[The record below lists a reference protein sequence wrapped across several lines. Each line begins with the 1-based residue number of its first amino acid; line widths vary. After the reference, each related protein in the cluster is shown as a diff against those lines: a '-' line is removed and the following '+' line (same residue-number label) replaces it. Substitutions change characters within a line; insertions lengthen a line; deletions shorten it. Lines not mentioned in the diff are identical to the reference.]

1 MTKISIVIKI
11 IQNEDATIDLIKSDH
26 VEGKLNFSN
35 VAKMFVNKE
44 LFDTLKG
51 WLSAVF
57 ISIVTGPG
65 ESISFRRI
73 QLNGMLVLPTVQ
85 TCACK
90 P

>member
-51 WLSAVF
+51 
-57 ISIVTGPG
+57 
-65 ESISFRRI
+65 
-73 QLNGMLVLPTVQ
+73 
-85 TCACK
+85 
-90 P
+90 